1 MAISVINDSWE
12 RLSFAGTLGNWV
24 QDGGASLEV
33 STLFSLSNG
42 TSIAESLARNDDVG
56 WAYDIGAG
64 TDITDKIIS
73 IWVLVNV
80 AGFLVPFDD
89 VNGAGLS
96 IFWAPSTATWGDN
109 TNTYR
114 YGVAGNDTYF
124 GGWEKFFIDPTKTD
138 SFGKVPSITDLQ
150 NCQYIGMFFRMG
162 SATVPGNVN
171 NAFIDSVDL
180 HDRRGL
186 NVVGTSSDVFE
197 DLYTLDTID
206 GTGSPAGPIG
216 IFNKEN
222 GIYISNAKV
231 LFGNG
236 STETDVTGIGSVVT
250 FADPAYRSETVTNV
264 VHPLAPLIPALEVG
278 GLGYHI
284 SGSNTKVQFGNSNLV
299 GGVTTITAGTQYE
312 LLMESTA
319 TGEFY
324 ASRFDQIGTYGG
336 TGLDTTLRGVTYSGA
351 GWDVTGDIIVPN
363 SNYLFDTCQFNN
375 CAQIEINDGVFRG
388 GFITDFDAP
397 ITGAGAT
404 GCDDLGAIKMD
415 QNEDILETNFIGNVY
430 AINFQE
436 SGNYPMNLFFQGNTD
451 ESGLVQPSN
460 ALDTIDLI
468 NCTPDAVVVQVQ
480 GGDTPQT
487 GFNSNPNGGT
497 IDVQAVKTLT
507 LTGFKNGSELY
518 MRDFTNGTVPGVDI
532 VERFNEEKATGS
544 YDYVYQDN
552 GAEVDIFVLK
562 ATGDPQAVDE
572 NERPYQW
579 LSFRQFVLPDNSQNL
594 LIQQIL
600 DRNYSN

>member
-12 RLSFAGTLGNWV
+12 RLSSGAPGPETWVADGATPVLDDLFFLSNTASAG
-24 QDGGASLEV
+24 E
-33 STLFSLSNG
+33 SLSKNQ
-42 TSIAESLARNDDVG
+42 TVG
-56 WAYDIGAG
+56 WAFDIGSS
-64 TDITDKIIS
+64 TDVTNKVIS
-73 IWVLVNV
+73 IWLLVNI
-80 AGFLVPFDD
+80 AGILRTYEQGGVS
-89 VNGAGLS
+89 L
-96 IFWAPSTATWGDN
+96 IWAPNGATWGQ
-109 TNTYR
+109 
-114 YGVAGNDTYF
+114 GNANNFEYYVGGSDTYF
-124 GGWEKFFIDPTKTD
+124 GGWNKFFIDPTKTD
-138 SFGKVPSITDLQ
+138 TLGNTPTIAQLQ
-150 NCQYIGMFFRMG
+150 ACRYIGMFFRVENV
-162 SATVPGNVN
+162 TVPGNVN
-171 NAFIDSVDL
+171 NCFIDSIDI
-180 HDRRGL
+180 HNRDGL
-186 NVVGTSSDVFE
+186 NIVGTSSDVFE
-197 DLYTLDTID
+197 DLYTLDTVN
-206 GTGSPAGPIG
+206 GTGASPPGPIG
-216 IFNKEN
+216 IFTKEN
-222 GIYISNAKV
+222 GIYISNAKI

-236 STETDVTGIGSVVT
+236 SIETDVTGVGSVVT
-250 FADPAYRSETVTNV
+250 FADPFYSGQSVNTT
-264 VHPLAPLIPALEVG
+264 HPLAPSEPALEVG
-278 GLGYHI
+278 GLGYHV
-284 SGSNTKVQFGNSNLV
+284 SGNNTKVQFGNSNLV
-299 GGVTTITAGTQYE
+299 GGVTTITAGTKYE
-312 LLMESTA
+312 FLMESTA
-319 TGEFY
+319 TGNFY
-324 ASRFDQIGTYGG
+324 ASRFDTIGTYGG
-336 TGLDTTLRGVTYSGA
+336 TGLSTTLRGTTYQGG

-363 SNYLFDTCQFNN
+363 SNYLFDSCQFNN
-375 CAQIEINDGVFRG
+375 CAQIEINDGVFDG

-415 QNEDILETNFIGNVY
+415 QNEDIVETNFIGNVY

-451 ESGLVQPSN
+451 QSGLVQPSN

-468 NCTPDAVVVQVQ
+468 NCTAGNVVVQVQ

-487 GFNSNPNGGT
+487 GIGSNPAGGT
-497 IDVQAVKTLT
+497 IDVQSVKTLT

-552 GAEVDIFVLK
+552 GSEVDIFVLK
-562 ATGDPQAVDE
+562 ATGDPQAADE